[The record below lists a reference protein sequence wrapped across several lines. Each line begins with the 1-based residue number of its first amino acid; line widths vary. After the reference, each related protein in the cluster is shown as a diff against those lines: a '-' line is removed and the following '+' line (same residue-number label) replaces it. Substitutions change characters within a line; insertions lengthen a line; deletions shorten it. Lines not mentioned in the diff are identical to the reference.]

1 MFKLFKVVIFFFLL
15 LSYTTKTFSNDNI
28 KIKIKI
34 NNEIVTNFDLKKE
47 KNYLI
52 ALNPKLKELKNE
64 LQNKI
69 AKDSIVREVIKK
81 NEVQKYFKLNQK
93 NKMINIF
100 IKNLYT
106 NLGFVDELSFEN
118 YLMQYNWTIDE
129 VKKKIEIESLWNQL
143 IYDKYKNQVKIDKI
157 KLKKKVEND
166 QKNDFK
172 TLYNLS
178 EIVFIIEKDKTFE
191 NTIESINTSII
202 EIGFENTAN
211 LYGISESSNVGGK
224 IGWID
229 SNSLSSS
236 LISSLKNLE
245 IGKYTKPVKIGS
257 KFIIL
262 KINDIKKEKK
272 IIDNEKELRNLIKIE
287 ENRQLNNFSKI
298 YFDKLQINTKINEF

>member
-1 MFKLFKVVIFFFLL
+1 MIKLFRIFIIFFLFF
-15 LSYTTKTFSNDNI
+15 SYVTKTLSNDNI

-34 NNEIVTNFDLKKE
+34 NNEIVTNYDLKKE
-47 KNYLI
+47 KDYLI
-52 ALNPKLKELKNE
+52 ALNPNLKELKNE

-69 AKDSIVREVIKK
+69 AKDSIIREVIKK
-81 NEVQKYFKLNQK
+81 EEVKKYFKLNQK
-93 NKMINIF
+93 NIMINAF
-100 IKNLYT
+100 IKRLYT
-106 NLGFVDELSFEN
+106 NLGFVDELVFEN
-118 YLMQYNWTIDE
+118 YLIEYNWTIND

-143 IYDKYKNQVKIDKI
+143 IYDKYGNQIKIDKI
-157 KLKKKVEND
+157 KLKEKVEND

-172 TLYNLS
+172 IFYNLS
-178 EIVFIIEKDKTFE
+178 EIVFIIEKDKTYE
-191 NTIESINTSII
+191 NTIKSINSSII

-224 IGWID
+224 IGWVD
-229 SNSLSSS
+229 SSSLSSS

-272 IIDNEKELRNLIKIE
+272 IIDNEKELKNLIKIE

-298 YFDKLQINTKINEF
+298 YFDKLKLNTKINEF

>member
-1 MFKLFKVVIFFFLL
+1 MIKLFRIIIIFFLFF
-15 LSYTTKTFSNDNI
+15 SYTTKTFSNDNI

-34 NNEIVTNFDLKKE
+34 NNQIVTNFDLKKE
-47 KNYLI
+47 KDYLI
-52 ALNPKLKELKNE
+52 ALNPNLKELKNE

-81 NEVQKYFKLNQK
+81 NEVEKYFKLNQK
-93 NKMINIF
+93 NEMINIF
-100 IKNLYT
+100 IKRLYT

-118 YLMQYNWTIDE
+118 YLIQYNWTIDE

-143 IYDKYKNQVKIDKI
+143 IYDKYRNQVKIDKI
-157 KLKKKVEND
+157 KLKEKVEND

-172 TLYNLS
+172 ILYNLS
-178 EIVFIIEKDKTFE
+178 EIVFIIEKDKTYE
-191 NTIESINTSII
+191 NTIKSIDSSII

-211 LYGISESSNVGGK
+211 LYSISESSNVGGK
-224 IGWID
+224 IGWVD
-229 SNSLSSS
+229 SNSLSST
-236 LISSLKNLE
+236 LISSLKNLK
-245 IGKYTKPVKIGS
+245 IGEYTKPVNIGS
-257 KFIIL
+257 RFIIL

-272 IIDNEKELRNLIKIE
+272 IIDNEKELKNLIKIE

>member
-1 MFKLFKVVIFFFLL
+1 MIRLFKIIIIFFLFF
-15 LSYTTKTFSNDNI
+15 SHVTKTFSNDNI
-28 KIKIKI
+28 YIKIKI
-34 NNEIVTNFDLKKE
+34 NDEIVTNFDLKKE

-52 ALNPKLKELKNE
+52 ALNPNLKELKDE

-69 AKDSIVREVIKK
+69 AKDSIVREIIKK
-81 NEVQKYFKLNQK
+81 NEVEKYFKLNQK
-93 NKMINIF
+93 NEMINIF
-100 IKNLYT
+100 IKRLYA
-106 NLGFVDELSFEN
+106 NLGFVDELTFEN
-118 YLMQYNWTIDE
+118 YLIQNNWTLDE

-143 IYDKYKNQVKIDKI
+143 IYDRYRNQVKIDKI
-157 KLKKKVEND
+157 KLKEKVDND

-172 TLYNLS
+172 ILYNLS
-178 EIVFIIEKDKTFE
+178 EIVFIIEKDRTYE
-191 NTIESINTSII
+191 NTIKSIDSSII

-211 LYGISESSNVGGK
+211 LYSVSESSNIGGK

-236 LISSLKNLE
+236 LINSLKNLE

-272 IIDNEKELRNLIKIE
+272 IVDNEKELRNLIKME

-298 YFDKLQINTKINEF
+298 YFDKLKINTKINEF

>member
-1 MFKLFKVVIFFFLL
+1 MIRLFRVIIIFFLFFN
-15 LSYTTKTFSNDNI
+15 YTTKTFSNDKI

-34 NNEIVTNFDLKKE
+34 DNEIVTNFDLKKE
-47 KNYLI
+47 KDYLI
-52 ALNPKLKELKNE
+52 ALNPNLKELKNE

-69 AKDSIVREVIKK
+69 AKDSIVKEVIKK
-81 NEVQKYFKLNQK
+81 NEVKKYFKLNQK
-93 NKMINIF
+93 NEMINIF
-100 IKNLYT
+100 IKRLYT

-118 YLMQYNWTIDE
+118 YLIQYNWTIDE

-143 IYDKYKNQVKIDKI
+143 IYDKYRNQVKIDKI
-157 KLKKKVEND
+157 KLKEKVEND
-166 QKNDFK
+166 QKNEFK
-172 TLYNLS
+172 ILYNLS
-178 EIVFIIEKDKTFE
+178 EIVFIIEKDKTYE
-191 NTIESINTSII
+191 NTIKSIDSSII

-211 LYGISESSNVGGK
+211 LYSVSESSNVGGK

-257 KFIIL
+257 RFIIL

-272 IIDNEKELRNLIKIE
+272 IVDNNKELKNLIKIE

-298 YFDKLQINTKINEF
+298 YFDKLKINTKINEF

>member
-1 MFKLFKVVIFFFLL
+1 MIRLFRVIIIFFFFFN
-15 LSYTTKTFSNDNI
+15 YTTKTFSIDKI

-34 NNEIVTNFDLKKE
+34 DNEIVTKVDLMKE
-47 KNYLI
+47 KDYLI
-52 ALNPKLKELKNE
+52 ALNPNLKELKNE

-69 AKDSIVREVIKK
+69 EKDSIVKEVIKK
-81 NEVQKYFKLNQK
+81 NEVKKYFKLNQK
-93 NKMINIF
+93 NEMINIF
-100 IKNLYT
+100 IKRLYT

-118 YLMQYNWTIDE
+118 YLIQYNWTIDE
-129 VKKKIEIESLWNQL
+129 VKKNIEIESLWNQL
-143 IYDKYKNQVKIDKI
+143 IFDKYKNQVKIDKI
-157 KLKKKVEND
+157 MLKEKVENE
-166 QKNDFK
+166 QKNEFK
-172 TLYNLS
+172 ILYNLS
-178 EIVFIIEKDKTFE
+178 EIVFIIEKDKTYE
-191 NTIESINTSII
+191 NTIKSINSSIT

-224 IGWID
+224 IGWVD

-236 LISSLKNLE
+236 LITSLKNLE
-245 IGKYTKPVKIGS
+245 IGEYTKPVKIGS
-257 KFIIL
+257 RFIIL

>member
-1 MFKLFKVVIFFFLL
+1 MIRLFRVIIIFFLFFN
-15 LSYTTKTFSNDNI
+15 YTTKTFSNDNI

-34 NNEIVTNFDLKKE
+34 DNEIVTNFDLKKE
-47 KNYLI
+47 KDYLL
-52 ALNPKLKELKNE
+52 ALNPNLKELKNE

-81 NEVQKYFKLNQK
+81 NEVEKYFKLNQK
-93 NKMINIF
+93 NEMINIF
-100 IKNLYT
+100 IKRLYT

-118 YLMQYNWTIDE
+118 YLIQYNWTIDE

-143 IYDKYKNQVKIDKI
+143 IFDKYKNQVKIDKI
-157 KLKKKVEND
+157 MLKEKVENE
-166 QKNDFK
+166 QKNEFK
-172 TLYNLS
+172 ILYNLS
-178 EIVFIIEKDKTFE
+178 EIVFIIEKDKTYE
-191 NTIESINTSII
+191 NTIKSINSSIT

-224 IGWID
+224 IGWVD

-236 LISSLKNLE
+236 LITSLKNLE
-245 IGKYTKPVKIGS
+245 IGEYTKPVKIGS
-257 KFIIL
+257 RFIIL

-298 YFDKLQINTKINEF
+298 YFDKLQINTKINEL

>member
-1 MFKLFKVVIFFFLL
+1 MIRLFRIIIIFFLIF
-15 LSYTTKTFSNDNI
+15 SYTTKTFSNDNI

-52 ALNPKLKELKNE
+52 ALNPNLKELKNE

-69 AKDSIVREVIKK
+69 AKDSIIREVIKK
-81 NEVQKYFKLNQK
+81 KEVEKYFKLNQK

-100 IKNLYT
+100 IERLYT
-106 NLGFVDELSFEN
+106 NLGFVDELTFEN
-118 YLMQYNWTIDE
+118 YLIQNNWTLDE

-143 IYDKYKNQVKIDKI
+143 IFNKYGNQIKIDKS
-157 KLKKKVEND
+157 KLKEKVEND
-166 QKNDFK
+166 KKNDFK
-172 TLYNLS
+172 ILYNLS
-178 EIVFIIEKDKTFE
+178 EIVFIIEKNKTYE
-191 NTIESINTSII
+191 NTIKSINSSII
-202 EIGFENTAN
+202 DIGFENTAN
-211 LYGISESSNVGGK
+211 LYGITESSNAGGK
-224 IGWID
+224 IGWVD
-229 SNSLSSS
+229 SNSLSSP